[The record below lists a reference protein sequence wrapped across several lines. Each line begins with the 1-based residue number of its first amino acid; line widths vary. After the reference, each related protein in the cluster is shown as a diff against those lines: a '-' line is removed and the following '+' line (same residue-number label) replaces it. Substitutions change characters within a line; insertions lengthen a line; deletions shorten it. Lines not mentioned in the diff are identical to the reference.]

1 MRFAVST
8 LGLPGASLAEAVE
21 LAVRHGVDGLELR
34 LHEDMPLDLD
44 PRDAGLEAVSIC
56 GYVRIAE
63 SGPDEPV
70 IAALRE
76 QLVLADRFGAL
87 GVRVFPGG
95 SDVEAALRRL
105 DAVAGETRARVLVE
119 THDHMATGAAV
130 GALLDRFGRPEAA
143 GAIWDVLHPWRNGE
157 EPAATYEA
165 LRPHLAYV
173 QIKDAAGTTPRPMG
187 LGEVP
192 LDVVGDLL
200 RGYPGWLSLEWEK
213 AWHPE
218 VEPLD
223 EVIPGAREWVRSVV
237 RSG

>member
-8 LGLPGASLAEAVE
+8 LGLPGASLSEAVE

-34 LHEDMPLDLD
+34 LHEDMPLDAD
-44 PRDAGLEAVSIC
+44 PRDAGVEVVSIC

-63 SGPDEPV
+63 AGADGPV

-105 DAVAGETRARVLVE
+105 EAVAGEAEARVLVE
-119 THDHMATGAAV
+119 THDHLPTGAAV
-130 GALLDRFGRPEAA
+130 AALLDRFGRPEVA

-157 EPAATYEA
+157 EPAATFAA
-165 LRPHLAYV
+165 LAPHLAYV
-173 QIKDAAGTTPRPMG
+173 QIKDAVGTTPRPMG
-187 LGEVP
+187 QGEVP
-192 LDVVGDLL
+192 LDVVGGLL

-218 VEPLD
+218 VEALG

-237 RSG
+237 GSG

>member
-1 MRFAVST
+1 MRFAIST
-8 LGLPGASLAEAVE
+8 LGLPGSSLAEAVE
-21 LAVRHGVDGLELR
+21 VAVRHGVGGLELR
-34 LHEDMPLDLD
+34 LHPDMPLDAD
-44 PRDAGLEAVSIC
+44 PREAGLEVVSIC
-56 GYVRIAE
+56 GYIRIAE
-63 SGPDEPV
+63 TGPDEPV
-70 IAALRE
+70 IDALRA
-76 QLVLADRFGAL
+76 QLALADRFGAL

-95 SDVEAALRRL
+95 PDAEAALRRL
-105 DAVAGETRARVLVE
+105 AAVAGESRARVLVE

-157 EPAATYEA
+157 DPAATFEA
-165 LRPHLAYV
+165 LAPHLAYV
-173 QIKDAAGTTPRPMG
+173 QIKDAAGATPRPMG

-192 LDVVGDLL
+192 LNVVGALL
-200 RGYPGWLSLEWEK
+200 RDYPGWFSLEWEK

>member
-1 MRFAVST
+1 MRFAIST
-8 LGLPGASLAEAVE
+8 LGLPGSSLAEAVE
-21 LAVRHGVDGLELR
+21 LAVRHGAGGLELR
-34 LHEDMPLDLD
+34 LHPDMPLDAD
-44 PRDAGLEAVSIC
+44 PRDAGLEVVSLC

-63 SGPDEPV
+63 TGPDEPV

-76 QLVLADRFGAL
+76 QLALADRFGAL

-95 SDVEAALRRL
+95 NDAEAALRRL
-105 DAVAGETRARVLVE
+105 EAVAGRTRARVLVE

-143 GAIWDVLHPWRNGE
+143 GAIWDILHPWRHGE
-157 EPAATYEA
+157 DPAATFAA
-165 LRPHLAYV
+165 LAPHLAYV

-187 LGEVP
+187 RGEVP
-192 LDVVGDLL
+192 LGVFADLL
-200 RGYPGWLSLEWEK
+200 RGYPGWFSLEWEK

-218 VEPLD
+218 VEPLG